1 MITNN
6 PYIYHPHPLLKV
18 AADDICLFIEQ
29 HPQWAE
35 LFEQGKMLGVMLVDQ
50 RPLPQPLHKGGEYIH
65 SWSQYGL
72 LVAYSGV
79 VNGLDDPE
87 HYFVPPV
94 YDLANPDDFYLQ
106 EDEEISAINKKIEEC
121 KDEKRSKELKT
132 KRKELSQQLQLKIF
146 SHFNFASPAAPYT
159 DAEKSGEIR
168 YKNILDIFK
177 DAKRGLPP
185 GGSGECAA
193 PRLWQYAIEHKL
205 TPIAM
210 AEFWYGTSPNKF
222 KRVHK
227 QFYPSCIEK
236 CSPIL
241 TYQIDS
247 FENSIIQKKE
257 ESPKSQGTPEV
268 IFEDEHLIVVEKPAG
283 LLSSPAKD
291 LSQPNVEDWLKA
303 RYPDCQLPNMLAHR
317 LDQATSGILVAAK
330 DAQTHKWLQQGFEQ
344 RQFHKSYLTWLEGS
358 LPSDCGIIHLPICPN
373 PDDRPRQ
380 TVDWQFGKQAVT
392 RYRVLKRTDSLPK
405 GGSGRVFTLVEF
417 MPLTGRTHQ
426 LRLHAASPFGL
437 DHPIVGDTL
446 YNITDT
452 SAQESTEAD
461 RLMLHAQSITLTP
474 QLQWQRKPSW

>member
-18 AADDICLFIEQ
+18 AADDICFFIEQ
-29 HPQWAE
+29 HPQWAS
-35 LFEQGKMLGVMLVDQ
+35 LFEQGKMLGVMLTN
-50 RPLPQPLHKGGEYIH
+50 GGNI
-65 SWSQYGL
+65 L
-72 LVAYSGV
+72 RAYSGV
-79 VNGLDDPE
+79 INGLEDPD

-106 EDEEISAINKKIEEC
+106 EDEEITAINKEIESC
-121 KDEKRSKELKT
+121 KEEKRSKELKAR
-132 KRKELSQQLQLKIF
+132 RKALSQNLQLKIF
-146 SHFNFASPAAPYT
+146 SHFNFATPTQPEQY
-159 DAEKSGEIR
+159 R
-168 YKNILDIFK
+168 NILSIFEE
-177 DAKRGLPP
+177 AKRGLPP

-193 PRLWQYAIEHKL
+193 PRLWQYAIEHQL

-210 AEFWYGTSPNKF
+210 AEFWYGESPK
-222 KRVHK
+222 KIRRVHK

-241 TYQIDS
+241 S
-247 FENSIIQKKE
+247 WFMRSKE
-257 ESPKSQGTPEV
+257 YGVGSETSAPPSSGTPTLLY
-268 IFEDEHLIVVEKPAG
+268 EDEHLVAVEKPAG
-283 LLSSPAKD
+283 LLSAPAKD

-303 RYPDCQLPNMLAHR
+303 RYQDCLLPNMLAHR
-317 LDQATSGILVAAK
+317 LDQATSGILVAAR

-344 RQFHKSYLTWLEGS
+344 RLFHKSYLAWLEGD
-358 LPSDCGIIHLPICPN
+358 LPSDCGIINLPICVN

-380 TVDWQFGKQAVT
+380 TVDWQFGKQAIT
-392 RYRVLKRTDSLPK
+392 RYRVLKRLNHVPK
-405 GGSGRVFTLVEF
+405 GGLGRVHTLVEF

-452 SAQESTEAD
+452 EEQAHTKAE
-461 RLMLHAQSITLTP
+461 RLMLHAQSIQLTP
-474 QLQWQRKPSW
+474 HLQWQRKPSW